1 MLLNT
6 WELVNTW
13 NITAAVI
20 DRPTG
25 GYDFWDEFARELD
38 RKKREKAKRIAA
50 REKAKRIQDELLRAL
65 EERLIEEDEA
75 RKAELARVTRLVAEG
90 RDAIIQIGDE
100 RLIFIMEDA
109 LQRQT
114 FSAMER
120 LERVLTQMH
129 EEDMFLL
136 MATQILVNQ

>member
-13 NITAAVI
+13 NITGAVI
-20 DRPTG
+20 DRPSG

-50 REKAKRIQDELLRAL
+50 RAL